1 MSKIELK
8 PCPFCGADITIRHG
22 LDNITFFQCTN
33 QECRS
38 LVSFGGSKEIKR
50 GIVEA
55 QDPVKNF
62 NRRADNG

>member
-1 MSKIELK
+1 MRLSKKHEL
-8 PCPFCGADITIRHG
+8 G
-22 LDNITFFQCTN
+22 LETTFR
-33 QECRS
+33 ECRA